1 MLLLRS
7 QLSFITTLWFSLYS
21 SLNFFKFHKSCFKLN
36 FNPWER
42 KFLMTSEKSKIL
54 RRTWSTAAAA
64 SFSQYCCSA
73 SEGLAQDMNIFTSTS
88 GEPLNSLQKL
98 STAELISVNCGAF
111 SMKKHISLWGK
122 IAGLGCKCLLSMQG
136 VVCCTFKIISCDFC
150 YSGYLSG
157 SS

>member
-1 MLLLRS
+1 
-7 QLSFITTLWFSLYS
+7 
-21 SLNFFKFHKSCFKLN
+21 
-36 FNPWER
+36 
-42 KFLMTSEKSKIL
+42 MTSEKSKIL

-98 STAELISVNCGAF
+98 STAELIGVNCGAF

-122 IAGLGCKCLLSMQG
+122 IAGLGCKCKMLFAVLLKLLVVIFVIQG
-136 VVCCTFKIISCDFC
+136 TCQ
-150 YSGYLSG
+150 GAARAR
-157 SS
+157 